1 MHLAAVCT
9 VPVRT
14 HPPTRPHTPYA
25 PFALQIVA
33 FFVALATV
41 IYSTYSAG
49 VSSSDLFG
57 MRGGGSAE
65 DGTSGGDLPYRA
77 DFFHLIF
84 ALASMYERT
93 AVCLQPLPMLLT
105 LSTLRLCRLRCL
117 PLSTRFRTL
126 CPRTCPQ

>member
-1 MHLAAVCT
+1 M
-9 VPVRT
+9 
-14 HPPTRPHTPYA
+14 
-25 PFALQIVA
+25 QIVA

-65 DGTSGGDLPYRA
+65 DGSSGGDLPYRA

-84 ALASMYERT
+84 ALASMYERA
-93 AVCLQPLPMLLT
+93 AVCLQLLPMLLT
-105 LSTLRLCRLRCL
+105 LSTLYPHCHRCL
-117 PLSTRFRTL
+117 PLSTRFHTFS
-126 CPRTCPQ
+126 PRTCPR